1 MMAYT
6 RGGLVLASNKKFYR
20 IIIRAA
26 FLDNSMSKY
35 FAIYNE
41 AITPFNKIDIHG
53 IIKKLSLELWGHII
67 ANVSISCM
75 P

>member
-1 MMAYT
+1 MAYT
-6 RGGLVLASNKKFYR
+6 RGGLVPASNKKFYR
-20 IIIRAA
+20 IVIRATL
-26 FLDNSMSKY
+26 FDTSMSKY

-53 IIKKLSLELWGHII
+53 IVKKLSLE
-67 ANVSISCM
+67 